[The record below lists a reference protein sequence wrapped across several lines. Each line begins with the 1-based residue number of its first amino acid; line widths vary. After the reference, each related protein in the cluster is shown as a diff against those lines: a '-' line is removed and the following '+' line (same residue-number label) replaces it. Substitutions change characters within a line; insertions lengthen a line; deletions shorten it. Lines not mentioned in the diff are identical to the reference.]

1 MRILYIS
8 QYFPP
13 EAGASQT
20 RAHELARN
28 LVAQG
33 HQVTMLAEIP
43 NHPSGIIPPEYR
55 GRYYRA
61 RRSRRYRCP
70 AGVGKSLPR
79 KKLPQPLMVL
89 RILHAE
95 RCIHR
100 RIPGSRQ
107 VRCALCR
114 LSPLL
119 SGGAGLVISRLRRI
133 PMVFEVCDLWP
144 KSAIVLG
151 EMKGKRAIALA
162 TWLEEACY
170 RRARKIVVVTRGI
183 WDRLV
188 ERGQPPSKLALIP
201 NGANT
206 ELFQFSPAAR
216 LLWREKLGLQ
226 DKFIALYAGL
236 HGLAQGLETV
246 VEAARQLQSE
256 ASIHFLLVGEGP
268 CKADLIA
275 LADCYEL
282 KNITFLGEQ
291 PRENIPG
298 LQSTADTAV
307 IPLKNLPLF
316 EGALPSKVFDAWAC
330 SRPIILGVGGEG
342 RSLLESV
349 QGGIYS
355 PPEDSHALAQ
365 AVQWMQAHPYE
376 REKMGANGRTYT
388 VQNHSHPQLARNLA
402 EILTQ
407 VISRA

>member
-33 HQVTMLAEIP
+33 HQVTILAEIP
-43 NHPSGIIPPEYR
+43 NHPSGIIRPEYR
-55 GRYYRA
+55 GRYYEHADLDGIDVRRVWVKA
-61 RRSRRYRCP
+61 SPEKNYRSRIWFY
-70 AGVGKSLPR
+70 ASFMLSAAFTGVFLARGKYD
-79 KKLPQPLMVL
+79 VL
-89 RILHAE
+89 YVDS
-95 RCIHR
+95 
-100 RIPGSRQ
+100 P
-107 VRCALCR
+107 
-114 LSPLL
+114 PLL
-119 SGGAGLVISRLRRI
+119 AGGAGLVISRLRRI

-144 KSAIVLG
+144 ESAIVLG
-151 EMKGKRAIALA
+151 EMKGKRSIALA

-170 RRARKIVVVTRGI
+170 RRAKKIVVVTRGI

-216 LLWREKLGLQ
+216 SLWREKLGLQ

-236 HGLAQGLETV
+236 HGLAQGLETI

-256 ASIHFLLVGEGP
+256 PSVHFLLVGEGP

-275 LADCYEL
+275 LADSYEL

-298 LQSTADTAV
+298 LQSTADAAI

-349 QGGIYS
+349 QGGIYT
-355 PPEDSHALAQ
+355 PPEDANALAQ
-365 AVQWMQAHPYE
+365 AVLWMQSHPYE
-376 REKMGANGRTYT
+376 REKMGANGRIYT
-388 VQNHSHPQLARNLA
+388 VHNHSHPELARKLA